1 MAATTD
7 IAAEMARLRA
17 IFAAHAPSLVS
28 EWLPNGKKEGNE
40 WSALNP
46 TRGDSSPGSF
56 KINLRTAEWS
66 DFATGDKGG
75 DLISL
80 RAYLNGNLGQK
91 GAQISA
97 AKEIAAKLG
106 IDTRFDEPKAKEK
119 KPEEKLDWKHVKT
132 WEYQDAEG
140 NAVFETRRSE
150 ATDSKGKRKKKFAQR
165 HRGLDG
171 EWVWNIEGCKIV
183 PYRLPELLEDIS
195 QDRTIFFIEGE
206 KCADAARDG
215 LGIPATCNPMG
226 AGKWWDEL
234 TEFFRGTDIV
244 IIPDPDAPGHKHAQL
259 VGEKT
264 APVAR
269 RVRVLDLSAIERL
282 AEKEDIYD
290 WVQAGGTSA
299 RLYELT
305 EKHAIPWNVRPIVSA
320 FHAVP
325 WWELDRPGQEH
336 EWLIDRVLTKADR
349 SMLAGPSQS
358 GKSFLALDMAL
369 AVARGAE
376 YWGRPTERG
385 GVIYQAG
392 EGGLGLKK
400 RIRAYRVHHSID
412 PSERLPFVLMPGV
425 LDLHNGDEQLGSF
438 IEECKRWSDMFGEIF
453 GLPLSLIELD
463 TLSTAMPGANENDG
477 ADMSR
482 ILARCAR
489 ISEALKCHVQF
500 VHHMNAQGT
509 KARGHTSIFAN
520 LENVIFVE
528 RDMERRDE
536 DGRPLREARIAKQKD
551 EEDGAKWSFVLRGG
565 IEVGQDKYGNPITSC
580 VVVPPEGRVAEIGGG
595 RVNTPSKYR
604 GHLSDRQEIAM
615 RALSDALIEHGQDA
629 PASLGLPAGMRVVE
643 WSQWRERWAR
653 LDFNDEAKVQK
664 ESIRIGQALLT
675 KRVIGKDG
683 NFVWKVKA
691 DRADKPQEP
700 KPEDTQASWLDGEA
714 A

>member
-1 MAATTD
+1 MSANND
-7 IAAEMARLRA
+7 IAAEMARLRG
-17 IFAAHAPSLVS
+17 IFAPHAQSLIQ
-28 EWLPNGKKEGNE
+28 EWLPAGKKESHE
-40 WSALNP
+40 WCALNP

-56 KINLRTAEWS
+56 KINLLTAEWS

-75 DLISL
+75 DVISL
-80 RAYLNGNLGQK
+80 RAYLNGDLGKK
-91 GAQISA
+91 GAQIAA

-106 IDTRFDEPKAKEK
+106 IVTRFDEPATKTK
-119 KPEEKLDWKHVKT
+119 KPEEKLDWKHAKT

-150 ATDSKGKRKKKFAQR
+150 ATDSKGKRRKRFTQC
-165 HRGLDG
+165 HRGPDG

-183 PYRLPELLEDIS
+183 PYRLPELLEDIA
-195 QDRTIFFIEGE
+195 QERTIFIVEGE
-206 KCADAARDG
+206 KCVDAGRDQ

-234 TEFFRGTDIV
+234 TEYFRDADIV

-259 VGEKT
+259 VGEKI

-282 AEKEDIYD
+282 GEKEDIFD

-299 RLYELT
+299 RLYDLV
-305 EKHAIPWNVRPIVSA
+305 EKHAAPWNVRPIVSA

-325 WWELDRPGQEH
+325 YWDLDLPGQEH
-336 EWLIDRVLTKADR
+336 EWLIDRVLTKSDR

-358 GKSFLALDMAL
+358 GKSFLALDMDMAIC
-369 AVARGAE
+369 RGVE
-376 YWGRPTERG
+376 YWGRKTERG

-400 RIRAYRVHHSID
+400 RIRAYRVHHGID
-412 PSERLPFVLMPGV
+412 PSERLPFVLMPGT
-425 LDLHNGDEQLGSF
+425 LDLHNGDDQLDAF
-438 IEECKRWSDMFGEIF
+438 IEECKRWSDMFGELF
-453 GLPLSLIELD
+453 DLPLAKITLD

-489 ISEALKCHVQF
+489 ISETLKCHVQF

-528 RDMERRDE
+528 RDLDKRDE
-536 DGRPLREARIAKQKD
+536 DGRPIREARIAKQKD
-551 EEDGAKWSFVLRGG
+551 EEDGARWSFVLRGG
-565 IEVGQDKYGNPITSC
+565 IETGRDRNGNPITSC
-580 VVVPPEGRVAEIGGG
+580 VIVPPEGRVAEIGGG
-595 RVNTPSKYR
+595 RVSTPSRYR
-604 GHLSDRQEIAM
+604 GHLTDRQEIAM
-615 RALSDALIEHGQDA
+615 RALGDAVAEHGQDA

-643 WSQWRERWAR
+643 WSKWRERWAR

-664 ESIRIGQALLT
+664 ESVRIGQALLT
-675 KRVIGKDG
+675 KRIIGKDG
-683 NFVWKVKA
+683 NWVWAVKQEKA
-691 DRADKPQEP
+691 AAQEQKPDEP
-700 KPEDTQASWLDGEA
+700 QASWLDGEA